1 MEVRLTTSNHTHHVR
16 ENKNN
21 QRKHERKRNIIK

>member
-1 MEVRLTTSNHTHHVR
+1 MIFQKIAETNIKR

-21 QRKHERKRNIIK
+21 QRKTPWWKKCV